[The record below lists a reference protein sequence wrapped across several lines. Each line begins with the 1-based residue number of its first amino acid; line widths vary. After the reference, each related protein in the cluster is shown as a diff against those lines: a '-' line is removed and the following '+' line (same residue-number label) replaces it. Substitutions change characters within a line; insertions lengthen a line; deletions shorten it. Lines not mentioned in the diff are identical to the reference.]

1 MRSCHPR
8 WSPPSELRG
17 RDVSASDWHQLQ
29 EQIDALKGAIWDAP
43 CLTSRP
49 GERTYECN
57 IIRPC
62 RVCAWRQG
70 VMKELQEE
78 YGVTW

>member
-1 MRSCHPR
+1 MRSYRLR
-8 WSPPSELRG
+8 WSPPSAQREP
-17 RDVSASDWHQLQ
+17 DVSASDWHLMR

-49 GERTYECN
+49 GEKTYECN